1 VIVQKLVALKVE
13 VDTAHTQALA
23 PDSLVEACR
32 TALGTLGT
40 GTERVPT
47 ITWPKWSSAQ
57 SKSAK
62 GAWTGDPFACSEI
75 GDRRAGLGVGITTGS
90 RALTCEDLNSVSV
103 STHRVELALVS

>member
-62 GAWTGDPFACSEI
+62 SAWAAIHLRVPRSSGRARSRHNDGLAGAD
-75 GDRRAGLGVGITTGS
+75 V
-90 RALTCEDLNSVSV
+90 
-103 STHRVELALVS
+103 